1 MKKIFAIVCAAF
13 VASTAFAIDG
23 VNVSYKNKL
32 SSDIVNIT
40 TGEDGEVNFAGIKD
54 KSSVDF
60 KSEKVDAGITVI
72 VSAKKDG
79 ENFTQSTKVDDWFIE
94 FRPIKFLTL
103 GISDVISTNGSYLP
117 VEDDNIANGNLGSD
131 YVMVLRPISG
141 LRISGGLD
149 NPVIFAKNSKLDLN
163 FGVDYTAEMFS
174 LGATFRNVA
183 NDFGFGAY
191 ASFSGLKSF
200 NFTAGYTYNAE
211 DSFCDVG
218 GNIFNLGVSFGKDS
232 LSLAADLVTN
242 FGADENALDS
252 SLDLY
257 TGLTVGFDITKSF
270 VASAT
275 FIFET
280 EFDENIV
287 ANVVSIEP
295 DVTFTINKNN
305 EIGAGI
311 NFAFATSGIK
321 EYTKTETTISFPVYW
336 KFSL

>member
-23 VNVSYKNKL
+23 VKVSYKNKL

-40 TGEDGEVNFAGIKD
+40 TGDDGETSFAGIKD

-72 VSAKKDG
+72 VSAEKSGDK
-79 ENFTQSTKVDDWFIE
+79 FVQSTSVDDWFIE
-94 FRPIKFLTL
+94 FRPINILTL
-103 GISDVISTNGSYLP
+103 GISDLIYTNGSYLP
-117 VEDDNIANGNLGSD
+117 IKDDNIANGNLGSD

-141 LRISGGLD
+141 LRIAAGID
-149 NPVIFAKNSKLDLN
+149 NPVILAENSKLDLN
-163 FGVDYTAEMFS
+163 FGVDYTADIFS

-191 ASFSGLKSF
+191 ASFAGLKSF
-200 NFTAGYTYNAE
+200 EFTTGYTYNAE
-211 DSFCDVG
+211 DTFCDVG
-218 GNIFNLGVSFGKDS
+218 GNIFNLGISFGKDA
-232 LSLAADLVTN
+232 LSVAADLVTN
-242 FGADENALDS
+242 FGADEEALA

-257 TGLTVGFDITKSF
+257 TGLSVGYDITDSF
-270 VASAT
+270 GASAT
-275 FIFET
+275 VTYKT

-287 ANVVSIEP
+287 SNVISVEP
-295 DVTFTINKNN
+295 DVTFAINKNN
-305 EIGAGI
+305 EIGAGV
-311 NFAFATSGIK
+311 NFTFETKGVKDSTNTTTS
-321 EYTKTETTISFPVYW
+321 ISFPVYW

>member
-1 MKKIFAIVCAAF
+1 MKKIFAIACVAF
-13 VASTAFAIDG
+13 LASTAFAIDG

-40 TGEDGEVNFAGIKD
+40 TGEDGETNLAEIKD

-72 VSAKKDG
+72 VSASKD
-79 ENFTQSTKVDDWFIE
+79 EKNFTQSTKVDDWFIE
-94 FRPIKFLTL
+94 FRPINILTL
-103 GISDVISTNGSYLP
+103 GISDLIYTNGSYLP
-117 VEDDNIANGNLGSD
+117 IEDDNIANGNLSSD

-141 LRISGGLD
+141 LRIAAGID
-149 NPVIFAKNSKLDLN
+149 NPVIFAENSKLDLN
-163 FGVDYTAEMFS
+163 FGLDYTAEFFS

-200 NFTAGYTYNAE
+200 EFTAGYTYKTE
-211 DSFCDVG
+211 DSFCNVG
-218 GNIFNLGVSFGKDS
+218 GNIFNLGVSFGKNA
-232 LSLAADLVTN
+232 LSVAADLVTN

-252 SLDLY
+252 LDLY
-257 TGLTVGFDITKSF
+257 TGLAVGFDVTKSF
-270 VASAT
+270 TASAT
-275 FIFET
+275 FTFAT
-280 EFDENIV
+280 EFDEKFVNNIISV
-287 ANVVSIEP
+287 EP

-311 NFAFATSGIK
+311 NFTFATKGIK
-321 EYTKTETTISFPVYW
+321 DNTNTETTISFPVYW
-336 KFSL
+336 TFSL